1 MLRKRFK
8 GGMLVAVAAVAA
20 LGTGVAHGQAPA
32 SAASAGAA
40 SSRPAIWAAT
50 AEYVYKDDPNLKQI
64 EPELLK
70 TIKSSSVQAFNHSI
84 DDAVALENKQL
95 PGQKRLLKFQGMVK
109 TIQEQL
115 ADPNDANALAK
126 AIVAKLDDNAER
138 MADPARAQQLA
149 ALSQRLDQ
157 LAAGAAPVSQA
168 ATAATTQPIGA
179 GPAVPDPAAGTG
191 LPAEKTATE
200 TATTVEPPTVAPVA
214 PAAGGAP
221 AWVSWS
227 ALLLALAG
235 IILSFVRGN
244 KQTLPATVR
253 EADPT
258 RTSRTAFDR
267 EKELTELVKNLVRDE
282 IAKQE
287 KQKKP
292 STAAVPGAPSSAK
305 NIDKSA
311 PAAPAPAPAPVAS
324 APEADEF
331 ESLLAPLPAVPP
343 APRLRQQFVDEAP
356 FNNGFPARAL
366 RDQPGTYSMF
376 VISSSEQQPE
386 QGTFAV
392 TGNLASHVSDHRNVL
407 EPVCEYVGGYP
418 LGSEARVVTV
428 EPGHVRRRGDDWE
441 VVQRAKVRFE

>member
-1 MLRKRFK
+1 MLRKQFK
-8 GGMLVAVAAVAA
+8 AGILVAVVAMTAA
-20 LGTGVAHGQAPA
+20 LGTGAAHGQAPA
-32 SAASAGAA
+32 SAASASAA

-50 AEYVYKDDPNLKQI
+50 AEYVYKDDPSLKQI

-70 TIKSSSVQAFNHSI
+70 TIKSSSVQAFNRSI

-115 ADPNDANALAK
+115 TDPNDANALAK

-168 ATAATTQPIGA
+168 ATAATTQPTGT
-179 GPAVPDPAAGTG
+179 GPAVPDPAEGTG

-200 TATTVEPPTVAPVA
+200 TATTAEPPNVAPMA

-253 EADPT
+253 EADPS
-258 RTSRTAFDR
+258 RTSRTPFDR
-267 EKELTELVKNLVRDE
+267 EKELTELVKNLVRGE

-292 STAAVPGAPSSAK
+292 STAPVPGALSSAK

-311 PAAPAPAPAPVAS
+311 PAAPAPVAS

-392 TGNLASHVSDHRNVL
+392 TGNQASHVSDHRNVL